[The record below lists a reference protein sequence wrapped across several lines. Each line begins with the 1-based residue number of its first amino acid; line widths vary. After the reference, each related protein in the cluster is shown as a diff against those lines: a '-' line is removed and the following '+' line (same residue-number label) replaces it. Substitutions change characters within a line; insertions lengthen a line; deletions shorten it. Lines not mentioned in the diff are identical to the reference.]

1 MQIIQT
7 IRDRGALITAI
18 VIGLCIIAFILMDS
32 KQGGGSSLFG
42 SGNSQVVGKVNG
54 TEIDINTF
62 NKKINEL
69 EEQEA
74 ARTGQ
79 RPNGPRLNQIR
90 MQVWDQMTAELIFF
104 KEAEKLGIKLTPKE
118 LSAVLMSNDQTNPLM
133 QQQGIVDPA
142 TGKIDVTKV
151 QEVIRNIKKAKGTER
166 EAINAQLIDP
176 IKIST
181 AVAKYSGMLSASAYY
196 PTWMKER
203 DSADA
208 RNFAVISYVTVPYSD
223 IADST
228 IKVTD
233 SEITDY
239 VKKHASLFKQEP
251 GRTVSYVS
259 FSQLPTAADSLKIE
273 SEVAQLKS
281 SFATDTVAASFVAR
295 NASTIDFN
303 DTYLPKS
310 RITSTHT
317 DSIVKA
323 GQGNVYGPYIDGDNY
338 VIAKLLGTKTL
349 PDSVKA
355 RHILIVTTDRQ
366 TGQPVR
372 TDSAAKKL
380 ADSLLAAIKTG
391 SDFGALAAQF
401 SADGSKDKGGDL
413 GTFSYGQMV
422 PEFNDFCFNKPV
434 GSKDVVQTQFGY
446 HVIDITAQS
455 HFAPAYKIAYVAR
468 QIIPSEATIN
478 AASIEATKASA
489 QKDGAAL
496 GKYATEKGLRIVQ
509 NPTIIKEN
517 DFSVGNLQDAR
528 QLVRW
533 AFEAKAGQVSE
544 PFNIGDEF
552 IVATVDKAY
561 KEGLQDAAT
570 ARSGSESMIRKSKK
584 AEMIIKKLGT
594 NPTLE
599 SAASAYGKQIVQA
612 GADSSITFNSQFIKD
627 LGMEQILIGA
637 AFNKEYQAKPTPAI
651 EGTTGVFVMKVNS
664 IGTKNADTPEMQAQQ
679 LSGKLNALRSQT
691 NNWFEGLRKQAV
703 IKDNRSKFF

>member
-42 SGNSQVVGKVNG
+42 SGNTQVVGKVNG
-54 TEIDINTF
+54 TEIEINEF
-62 NKKINEL
+62 NKKITDL

-79 RPNGPRLNQIR
+79 RPSGTRLNQIR

-104 KEAEKLGIKLTPKE
+104 KEAEKLGIQLTPKE
-118 LSAVLMSNDQTNPLM
+118 LSAVLMSNDQSNPLM

-142 TGKIDVTKV
+142 TGQIDVAKV

-181 AVAKYSGMLSASAYY
+181 SVAKYSGMLSASAYY

-208 RNFAVISYVTVPYSD
+208 KNFAVISYVAVPYTD

-228 IKVTD
+228 IKISD
-233 SEITDY
+233 AEINDY
-239 VKKHASLFKQEP
+239 VKKHASLFKQEA
-251 GRTVSYVS
+251 GRTISYVS
-259 FSQLPTAADSLKIE
+259 FSQLPTAADSVKIKN
-273 SEVAQLKS
+273 EVEQLKA
-281 SFATDTVAASFVAR
+281 SFATDTLAAAFVAR
-295 NASTIDFN
+295 NASTIDYVDEF
-303 DTYLPKS
+303 LPKS
-310 RITSTHT
+310 KIASTHT
-317 DSIVKA
+317 DSIVRG
-323 GQGNVYGPYIDGDNY
+323 GQGNVYGPYIEGDNY
-338 VIAKLLGTKTL
+338 VVAKWIGTKTL

-366 TGQPVR
+366 TGQQIR

-380 ADSLLAAIKTG
+380 ADSLLAAVKAG

-422 PEFNDFCFNKPV
+422 PEFNDFCFNKTV

-446 HVIDITAQS
+446 HVIDITGQS
-455 HFAPAYKIAYVAR
+455 HFNPAYKIAFVAK
-468 QIIPSEATIN
+468 QIIASEATIN
-478 AASIEATKASA
+478 TSSVEATKASA

-496 GKYATEKGLRIVQ
+496 GKYAAEKGLKVVQ
-509 NPTIIKEN
+509 NPTILKEN
-517 DFSVGNLQDAR
+517 DFSVGALQDAR

-570 ARSGSESMIRKSKK
+570 ARSGSESMIRKTKK
-584 AEMIIKKLGT
+584 AELIIKKLGAT
-594 NPTLE
+594 PTLE

-612 GADSSITFNSQFIKD
+612 GADSSITFNAQFIKD

-664 IGTKNADTPEMQAQQ
+664 IGTKNEEAPESLAQQ
-679 LSGKLNALRSQT
+679 ISGKLNALRSQT